1 MAFRDRLL
9 ATGKTKMHMV
19 GALMHKLSRV
29 ILGSWTF
36 IMPPRISGKRRKL
49 IATAVPLAPH
59 RCGLSGYV
67 VNCARAEPPHSQRT
81 PVIQHD

>member
-1 MAFRDRLL
+1 MAFRDRLF
-9 ATGKTKMHMV
+9 AIGKTKMHMV

-49 IATAVPLAPH
+49 IATAIPLAPTD
-59 RCGLSGYV
+59 V
-67 VNCARAEPPHSQRT
+67 V
-81 PVIQHD
+81 